1 MAKEQNSGN
10 LTPKFIFLISV
21 IGIIGFIATVVIGLV
36 LIYRI
41 TPSGTGIEATVDPS
55 KKEVRVATITS
66 NPSAVS
72 KQEAEKVVYQ
82 LLKGWEKRDWSL
94 MSTVLADKF
103 NAANELYENDQT
115 NRPCNLRCY
124 QQKRED
130 TFAQQKEIKIKNP
143 KTLDYKPLK
152 KGGAELYVSFDF
164 ESIPKDPQ
172 KGESYK
178 SNGTQIFTIENIGG
192 SIKITEQRYRQNSND
207 R

>member
-1 MAKEQNSGN
+1 MGN
-10 LTPKFIFLISV
+10 LTPKFKFIFISV
-21 IGIIGFIATVVIGLV
+21 LVAFISLVLGCFFIART
-36 LIYRI
+36 
-41 TPSGTGIEATVDPS
+41 TNPGTGVKVEFDNKS
-55 KKEVRVATITS
+55 KLPKLSTTNLNS
-66 NPSAVS
+66 SPKVS
-72 KQEAEKVVYQ
+72 QEEAEKVIYQ

-124 QQKRED
+124 QQERQN

-143 KTLDYKPLK
+143 KTLDYKPLE